1 MAIKTPDWEAKSE
14 QRERNRRIIRQKYFQ
29 IQKICVRHSI
39 SAWCS
44 DIKVSA
50 LCLMFC
56 DRVCLWS
63 TDMQE
68 HPLVSIYPLV
78 YCWRMPNIRRFAIS
92 KLQWTNRVSGLPH
105 GVVSLRRVE
114 PRNNDNLVYFA
125 THSMS
130 HNHVISSSSR
140 FSHMG
145 DNSFHI
151 YFSVQ
156 MHDRSLI
163 TEELAKLYLYL
174 WKGNIASSEF
184 KKDFIT

>member
-44 DIKVSA
+44 DIKFST

-68 HPLVSIYPLV
+68 HPLASIYPLV
-78 YCWRMPNIRRFAIS
+78 NCWRMPDIRRFAIS

-145 DNSFHI
+145 DNSFHHSFLCSNAW
-151 YFSVQ
+151 Y
-156 MHDRSLI
+156 
-163 TEELAKLYLYL
+163 KLDY
-174 WKGNIASSEF
+174 WRACKVIFVPVKN
-184 KKDFIT
+184 K